1 MLGILEDIISLATS
15 SLDPVIMGLLD
26 PVYAAGQSVIAGG
39 GTVVGDTLGGLGMG
53 VSNAGNGSHCLP
65 NVLLLTLP

>member
-15 SLDPVIMGLLD
+15 TLDPVIMGLLD

-39 GTVVGDTLGGLGMG
+39 GTIVGDTLGGLGMG
-53 VSNAGNGSHCLP
+53 VSNAGKGSLLLP
-65 NVLLLTLP
+65 NVLMLIIF